1 MSPRV
6 AASLAWLQARRV
18 LTWRALVAGPLL
30 AAAVAS
36 SHLWSARDAAGGARD
51 IVSAARGA
59 GALTPGPDAARAAW
73 LVASLAIAAAALA
86 RASAIGREWRT
97 RDALWLGASSASRAA
112 AALAWT
118 AGVALGAALLAAL
131 TAALVGAPSGAPD
144 RPLERLVDAGPDRSL
159 RVPPGGRVV
168 HRLDAALGAT
178 GRVLRVR
185 AFPTV
190 GGDTPTTTLVVRS
203 GEATAEAV
211 LARRTAIDLALPDG
225 ARTFEVVN
233 AGDGAAAL
241 IGPAPFEVWAP
252 TDALLGGHARL
263 AGQVARIAA
272 TLAAFALLAGAWLR
286 PGIAAGLALAALV
299 GLEGLG
305 GGILA
310 PALGARGPLG
320 QGLDAIADGR
330 APAPVSPAE
339 WLGTAAVALL
349 TAALTGPSLTRPRA
363 GGTAS

>member
-1 MSPRV
+1 MSARV

-18 LTWRALVAGPLL
+18 LTWRALAAGPLL

-36 SHLWSARDAAGGARD
+36 SHLWSGSGTARGARD
-51 IVSAARGA
+51 IVAAARGA
-59 GALTPGPDAARAAW
+59 GALSPEADAARAAW
-73 LVASLAIAAAALA
+73 IVAALAIAAAAAA

-97 RDALWLGASSASRAA
+97 RDALWLGASSAHRAA
-112 AALAWT
+112 VALAWI

-131 TAALVGAPSGAPD
+131 TAALVAAPSGPPD
-144 RPLERLVDAGPDRSL
+144 RPLERRVDAGPDRSL
-159 RVPPGGRVV
+159 RLPPGGRVV
-168 HRLDAALGAT
+168 HELGAALDER

-190 GGDTPTTTLVVRS
+190 GGDAPTTTLVVRS
-203 GEATAEAV
+203 GDAAARAV
-211 LARRTAIDLALPDG
+211 LARRTAIDLRLPDG
-225 ARTFEVVN
+225 ARTFTVEN
-233 AGDGAAAL
+233 AGEGVAAL

-272 TLAAFALLAGAWLR
+272 TLAAFGLLAGAWLR

-299 GLEGLG
+299 GLEGLAG
-305 GGILA
+305 GLVA
-310 PALGARGPLG
+310 PALGARGPLAL
-320 QGLDAIADGR
+320 GLDAVADGR
-330 APAPVSPAE
+330 APAPVSAAE
-339 WLGTAAVALL
+339 WLGTAALALVS
-349 TAALTGPSLTRPRA
+349 AVLTGPSLTRPRA